1 MKYAIHDRP
10 KNLESIGVLGHI
22 IIINKQVH
30 SYQIDALSDYLL
42 SINLNIDDTVLAD
55 IIDGK
60 DSAIS
65 FEDSLNALANESED
79 IRCDI
84 CYMLLLLSQL
94 DNVIDGKENSLISE
108 VLSKISITEET
119 KNSLVHSASEDA
131 ALYRKIKN
139 SLFENEFMKSGL
151 GKKKR
156 SSSSFKKNKQ
166 SIDNE
171 NYIDVIKRCEVIA
184 KEDFDVVRPCYK
196 SIIIQNQEC
205 LKTIDS
211 IEAKLNSDNE
221 LSECVQKLVN
231 VFSAAVRE
239 KTITQTEQAG
249 EMLDQKERTL
259 PDFTITFLGRTKA
272 GKSTLHAILTK
283 TGYDKIGAGCQRTTR
298 YNRVYQWN
306 LIRLI
311 DTPGIGSAE
320 ADGRSDDEIAESV
333 LGESDVICLVVA
345 DDSILK
351 DILDLM
357 DKAALYNKPIIILL
371 NHKEN
376 IRNEIRYKRFI
387 SNPSKWA
394 NDAGETN
401 LQGHIDRINKYA
413 EDKGYRDL
421 VKPYKVFL
429 LAARMASEVES
440 ETEKKILWDNSGIE
454 PFICDLKDLIA
465 YAGTI
470 KRSQTIIDEAVQ
482 KIQHLSDDLRLATQ
496 PIDKHI
502 ETLEKLREKTIKT
515 LKRERDVTA
524 KRIKDVILEKG
535 SEIANEKSKVF
546 ARMAYEQFRKADRN
560 DVSSKWDEYIIQ
572 SGIKDELTI
581 GINTEINNYVS
592 KADTVIKELFDDI
605 SFSITNEFNVSGV
618 KIPLNIDFKQIFGIC
633 NIIIGGEAIALGVL
647 SIFFPFLA
655 IVEAIVFAKWIIVD
669 VSTMFARNRYEKKE
683 AYIRRVHK
691 IIRRKVLKASK
702 EQARA
707 GSKCAKEEINKQID
721 KIDSIF
727 EELIGCLKDLSE
739 QATIMEESY
748 KKQGLWLN
756 KVYAWRIVQ
765 FLKHRTEA
773 YSEEAVNS
781 IIEGVYR
788 TNNTIYIGTPKKN
801 RANADCLKDVLADRV
816 DFV

>member
-1 MKYAIHDRP
+1 MEYAVHDRP
-10 KNLESIGVLGHI
+10 ENPYSIGVLGYI
-22 IIINKQVH
+22 IVINKQVH
-30 SYQIDALSDYLL
+30 SYQVDALSDYLNY
-42 SINLNIDDTVLAD
+42 INLNIDDTVLAD

-60 DSAIS
+60 DTAIS
-65 FEDSLNALANESED
+65 FEDSLEALSHESDE
-79 IRCDI
+79 IRHDI

-94 DNVIDGKENSLISE
+94 DNVIDEKENSLITE
-108 VLSKISITEET
+108 VLLKTCITEET
-119 KNSLVHSASEDA
+119 KLNLINSATKDA
-131 ALYRKIKN
+131 AIYRKVKN
-139 SLFENEFMKSGL
+139 SLFENEFMKSKHSKMKQPSKHF
-151 GKKKR
+151 KKTKR
-156 SSSSFKKNKQ
+156 S
-166 SIDNE
+166 IDDE
-171 NYIDVIKRCEVIA
+171 NYIDMIKRCEDIA

-196 SIIIQNQEC
+196 SIITQNQEC
-205 LKTIDS
+205 LKAIES
-211 IEAKLNSDNE
+211 IEANASSANE
-221 LSECVQKLVN
+221 LSECVEKLIN
-231 VFSAAVRE
+231 VFSTAVRE
-239 KTITQTEQAG
+239 KIITQTEQAG

-283 TGYDKIGAGCQRTTR
+283 TGYDKIGAGRQRTTR

-320 ADGRSDDEIAESV
+320 AEGRSDDEIAESV
-333 LGESDVICLVVA
+333 LGETDVICLVVA

-394 NDAGETN
+394 TNTGETN

-413 EDKGYRDL
+413 EDKGYRKL

-440 ETEKKILWDNSGIE
+440 ETEKMILWENSGIE
-454 PFICDLKDLIA
+454 PFISDLKELIA

-482 KIQHLSDDLRLATQ
+482 KIQHLSDDLILASQ

-502 ETLEKLREKTIKT
+502 KTLEKLREKTIKT
-515 LKRERDVTA
+515 LKLERDVTA

-535 SEIANEKSKVF
+535 TEIANEKSKQF
-546 ARMAYEQFRKADRN
+546 ARMAYDNFKKADRN
-560 DVSSKWDEYIIQ
+560 DVSSKWDEFIIQ
-572 SGIKDELTI
+572 SGIKDDLATN
-581 GINTEINNYVS
+581 INTEINNYVA

-605 SFSITNEFNVSGV
+605 SFSIANEFNVSGV
-618 KIPLNIDFKQIFGIC
+618 KIPLNIDFKQIFRIC
-633 NIIIGGEAIALGVL
+633 NLIIGSEAIALGVL

-669 VSTMFARNRYEKKE
+669 ISTLFARNRYEKKE

-702 EQARA
+702 EQART

-721 KIDSIF
+721 KIDNVF
-727 EELIGCLKDLSE
+727 EELIESLKGLSE

-748 KKQGLWLN
+748 KKQSSWLN
-756 KVYAWRIVQ
+756 KVYAWRIIQ
-765 FLKHRTEA
+765 FLKNRTDA
-773 YSEEAVNS
+773 YSEDSVNNIVES
-781 IIEGVYR
+781 VYR
-788 TNNTIYIGTPKKN
+788 INNTIYIGTARKN
-801 RANADCLKDVLADRV
+801 HANTECLKDVLADRI